1 MKKRGISPLIATVLL
16 IGFTITIAAAIMM
29 WAGDYIKERAEKEG
43 IRGEAQSECITSV
56 DVKLKDLKCEQ
67 DKITAIIENKGS
79 VKIGYFRARI
89 TGDGTQTITLN
100 KAIDKLSQEE
110 LVGTHTVS
118 NPKSVQFL
126 PVIIKQKEGKTLP
139 YTCSEKMIEANC

>member
-29 WAGDYIKERAEKEG
+29 WAGDYIKEKAEKEG

-110 LVGTHTVS
+110 LVGTHTVTD
-118 NPKSVQFL
+118 PKSVQFL

>member
-1 MKKRGISPLIATVLL
+1 LIATVLL

-56 DVKLKDLKCEQ
+56 DIKLKDLKCEQ

-110 LVGTHTVS
+110 LVGTHTVTD
-118 NPKSVQFL
+118 PKSVQFL